1 MIKRFFE
8 KDSVLKIVS
17 FLAAILVWLY
27 VIYIEDPNINITID
41 DIPVHYKT
49 SELANN
55 LALVSYDV
63 KTVDVKIS
71 ANRSDVIDFE
81 ESDIEAY
88 IDLSTI
94 SEAGKYSDVK
104 VNVVTNNKNVNIIN
118 RSEKLCD
125 VQIDDIITKTVP
137 IGVELTGDLP
147 EGYTISAEPI
157 VFINSTTLTGAR
169 SYVESVAHAFIRIE
183 CDELKESK
191 TISSDVFLIDKDDV
205 VIDENHPAY
214 KFIKIGETK
223 SSAYISVD
231 KTKSVDIEVS
241 DKESG
246 KKYTVTPPSIEIYS
260 KSANISKIYT
270 ESIAGKKPDKN
281 GNVKLKLIIP
291 EGVFVLHDEDDV
303 IVNIKN
309 N

>member
-1 MIKRFFE
+1 MIKKFFE

-27 VIYIEDPNINITID
+27 VIYIEDPNISITID

-49 SELANN
+49 SELAND

-71 ANRSDVIDFE
+71 ANRSDIIDFE

-104 VNVVTNNKNVNIIN
+104 INVVTNNKNVNIIN
-118 RSEKLCD
+118 RSEKLCN
-125 VQIDDIITKTVP
+125 VQLDDIITKTVP
-137 IGVELTGDLP
+137 IDVELTGEFP
-147 EGYTISAEPI
+147 EGYALASEPI
-157 VFINSTTLTGAR
+157 VFIDSTTLTGAK
-169 SYVESVAHAFIRIE
+169 SYIESVAHALIKIE
-183 CDELKESK
+183 CDGLKDSK
-191 TISSDVFLIDKDDV
+191 TVSSDVYLIDNDDND
-205 VIDENHPAY
+205 IDENHPAY

-223 SSAYISVD
+223 SSAYISVG
-231 KTKSVDIEVS
+231 KTKKVNVEVS
-241 DKESG
+241 DKETDKRYS
-246 KKYTVTPPSIEIYS
+246 VSPSFVEVYS
-260 KSANISKIYT
+260 KQVNINKIYT

-291 EGVFVLHDEDDV
+291 EGVSVVSDETEV

-309 N
+309 D